1 MTMTN
6 EERKKILDTN
16 FPSVQSGNTRPTDGV
31 PTDFPYSVDF
41 PQFMAKDK
49 VLYTLM
55 NLVIRQTLSNDK
67 ALKEL
72 LESGDKT
79 LKDLIDSLS
88 NRLANNDLAL
98 VTEAVKGLMS
108 PEDKK
113 KLDGIANNAN
123 NYSHPNSGVIAG
135 TYKQVAVNAQGHVT
149 KGSNPTTLAG
159 YGITDAASKKHG
171 NHVPTLESANNS
183 RFLRNDNTWQTVTPA
198 NIGAPTTSGSGATG
212 TWSINIS
219 GKANT
224 AGKADTAT
232 KANKATLADTAT
244 KAVDS
249 DTLDGYH
256 YADIV
261 TNLAVNYGK
270 TTPTMT
276 PLVDWDT
283 MSTKFGYSPIRENI
297 TAEIDEKTV
306 TLNIPAC
313 YNLRNYST
321 GLFAYGGDK
330 SGGGL
335 VHGDILLQEDFRNYD
350 KIAFFVTN
358 DDCNYAKLDT
368 WDTWELEY
376 MFQNISQRF
385 NVIRDQDLHWDFTGY
400 YQRGTSYTVPS
411 TPTFFH
417 CGDYQ
422 NCGIIE
428 IYGIKY

>member
-1 MTMTN
+1 MTMTD

-159 YGITDAASKKHG
+159 YGITDAASKNHG

-212 TWSINIS
+212 TWSINIT

-224 AGKADTAT
+224 ATKADTAT
-232 KANKATLADTAT
+232 LATTAT

-261 TNLAVNYGK
+261 PNLAVNYGK

-283 MSTKFGYSPIRENI
+283 MSTKFGYSPIRVDRTTKING
-297 TAEIDEKTV
+297 KTV
-306 TLNIPAC
+306 TLNITAC
-313 YNLRNYST
+313 YNIKNDSRARYS
-321 GLFAYGGDK
+321 YGGDT

-335 VHGDILLQEDFRNYD
+335 YNGDIILKEDFRNYD
-350 KIAFFVTN
+350 KIAIWFT
-358 DDCNYAKLDT
+358 DDNANFNFLEIKE
-368 WDTWELEY
+368 TWEIEY
-376 MFQNISQRF
+376 MMQNVSLKFGLIGEANQRWEI
-385 NVIRDQDLHWDFTGY
+385 NGY
-400 YQRGTSYTVPS
+400 YQRGTDSINCS
-411 TPTFFH
+411 TPTLWR
-417 CGDYQ
+417 CSDQ
-422 NCGIIE
+422 NCGIVE